1 MALAMRNEV
10 PEEQKWDLSLIYKTE
25 EDMYADFEKGKALA
39 KKLVENY
46 KGKLTT
52 ADAIVSCVKDLE
64 EIRELFYLV
73 GSYNNLHTSVDYYDT
88 YLMEREAKVNNEM
101 TQVDTE
107 LSFVSSEILQADE
120 AVIKE
125 AIEKSEARK
134 NFLAD
139 LLREKPHRL
148 SPETEK
154 ALTAL
159 SHSFQA
165 PYELYNV
172 AKLADMKFPSF
183 TVNGKEYPLGYSLF
197 EDDYEYENDTD
208 VRRAAFN
215 AFSEKIR

>member
-10 PEEQKWDLSLIYKTE
+10 PEELKWDLTLIYKTE
-25 EDMYADFEKGKALA
+25 EEMYADHEKAKALA
-39 KKLVENY
+39 KKLVEDY

-52 ADAIVSCVKDLE
+52 ADAIVNCVRDLE
-64 EIRELFYLV
+64 KIEEIAYLV

-88 YLMEREAKVNNEM
+88 YLMEREAKIRNEM
-101 TQVDTE
+101 TLIETE
-107 LSFVSSEILQADE
+107 LSFVQSEILLADD

-125 AIEKSEARK
+125 AIEKSAARK
-134 NFLAD
+134 NFLID

-159 SHSFQA
+159 SQSFEA

-183 TVNGKEYPLGYSLF
+183 TVNGKEYPLG
-197 EDDYEYENDTD
+197 
-208 VRRAAFN
+208 
-215 AFSEKIR
+215 